1 MRFKKI
7 LLSVALGCS
16 VGLLAD
22 ARIETTGQKST
33 QISFGVGEAVARSV
47 ARHRGQT
54 RRVARR
60 TSRRTSRRVSH
71 RYSALPRGCPFG
83 GAYYYCGGVYYQ
95 PVVESG
101 STVYIIV
108 TP

>member
-1 MRFKKI
+1 MRFKRI
-7 LLSVALGCS
+7 LFSVVLGCS

-22 ARIETTGQKST
+22 ARIETTGQKIT
-33 QISFGVGEAVARSV
+33 QISFGVGEAVAGG
-47 ARHRGQT
+47 RGET

-60 TSRRTSRRVSH
+60 TSRRTSRRVARRH
-71 RYSALPRGCPFG
+71 AALPRGCPLA

-101 STVYIIV
+101 TTVYIIV

>member
-1 MRFKKI
+1 MRFQKF
-7 LLSVALGCS
+7 LLSAVLGCS

-22 ARIETTGQKST
+22 ARIENTGQKST
-33 QISFGVGEAVARSV
+33 QVSFGVGEAVAGSRS
-47 ARHRGQT
+47 QT

-60 TSRRTSRRVSH
+60 TARRTSRRVSRRH
-71 RYSALPRGCPFG
+71 AALPSGCPLA

-95 PVVESG
+95 PVVEG
-101 STVYIIV
+101 GTTVYVIV

>member
-1 MRFKKI
+1 MRFKTI
-7 LLSVALGCS
+7 LLSAALGCS

-22 ARIETTGQKST
+22 ARIETTAQRNA
-33 QISFGVGEAVARSV
+33 QISFGVGEAAARSL
-47 ARHRGQT
+47 GQT

-60 TSRRTSRRVSH
+60 TSRRTSRRVVRRH
-71 RYSALPRGCPFG
+71 SALPMGCPRA
-83 GAYYYCGGVYYQ
+83 GAYYYCGGIYYQ

-101 STVYIIV
+101 TTVYIIV